1 LPSAAPAR
9 APRTIQEQLLDRL
22 ELEEEQPVADQG
34 HAPHLPAGLL
44 HVVGLHDEVHLRLA
58 AEPEEVLHDAL
69 GVKFA
74 QDPRLLG
81 QVGLDL
87 VEVRDGSRRVQ
98 VHE

>member
-1 LPSAAPAR
+1 MRYTFGWPLSRKRFFTTP
-9 APRTIQEQLLDRL
+9 
-22 ELEEEQPVADQG
+22 
-34 HAPHLPAGLL
+34 
-44 HVVGLHDEVHLRLA
+44 
-58 AEPEEVLHDAL
+58 

-87 VEVRDGSRRVQ
+87 VEVRDGSRRVY